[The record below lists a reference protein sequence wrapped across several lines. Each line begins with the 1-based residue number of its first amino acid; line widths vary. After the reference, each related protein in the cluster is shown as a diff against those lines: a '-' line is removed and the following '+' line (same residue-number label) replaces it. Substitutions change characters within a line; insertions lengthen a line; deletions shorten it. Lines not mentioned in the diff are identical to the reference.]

1 MSSFSFC
8 LLWAYFSFLFVI
20 LLSPGEEEPNDDERF
35 ALISS
40 LKKVSIFYNC
50 HDMGKWNIWDGLL
63 EVRQM
68 FNKNHDTTFL
78 SRHTC

>member
-1 MSSFSFC
+1 M
-8 LLWAYFSFLFVI
+8 YT
-20 LLSPGEEEPNDDERF
+20 GEEEPNDDERF

>member
-1 MSSFSFC
+1 M
-8 LLWAYFSFLFVI
+8 YT
-20 LLSPGEEEPNDDERF
+20 GEEEPNDDERF

-63 EVRQM
+63 EVSKMMEHISYSQG
-68 FNKNHDTTFL
+68 FGAVLFWGGSG
-78 SRHTC
+78 SREHH